1 MDQHIPVDAL
11 KQRAIDEFSY
21 IVKETSKGYRPNLS
35 SIKDILVY
43 LELQSELENYTVIY
57 QKLNNNEL

>member
-57 QKLNNNEL
+57 QKLNNNGL

>member
-1 MDQHIPVDAL
+1 MEQHLPVDAL
-11 KQRAIDEFSY
+11 KQRAIDEFTY
-21 IVKETSKGYRPNLS
+21 IVKETSKGYKPNLS